1 MITTTYPTQTDIR
14 EFPKTSYTDCYI
26 TVVPT
31 ITGSVA
37 ALAEDLYAQLI
48 PVLQEKQIQV
58 IQEKVHG
65 NARALEAFEQ
75 GRRQAYA
82 VAGMDSDLPY
92 TYVEGRSLGQQEI
105 SSIQVWGVRAHDGA
119 VSVRTDPSDESPAR
133 VLEGDGFKLV
143 YCPRIHGFDE
153 AKPEDKGCV
162 THQCETVFDRIE
174 GAMDRFDLSF
184 KDVARTWF
192 YSRRLLDWY
201 GEFNRI
207 RTKHFEKA
215 GIYSTGKEPVFPA
228 STGIQGRFSDEEILV
243 DVLALGNNDSENA
256 FKMEQIVTTSRQ
268 HQAFGYGSAFSRA
281 MAVAHE
287 GYRTVYV
294 SGTASI
300 NVLGESTYIGNTEI
314 QTLDTLMNIAALL
327 EDQGG
332 GLSDVCTGT
341 VYCKN
346 KEAHDAYN
354 NTMRMLGITKMPLVC
369 VEADVCRHELLI
381 EIELVAVIKE

>member
-1 MITTTYPTQTDIR
+1 MIKSDTQTNLEIR
-14 EFPKTSYTDCYI
+14 EYPKSSYTDCYI
-26 TVVPT
+26 TVTSTFDGPVEEL
-31 ITGSVA
+31 V
-37 ALAEDLYAQLI
+37 EELYERLI
-48 PVLQEKQIQV
+48 PVLKENQVAV
-58 IQEKVHG
+58 IQEKIHG
-65 NARALEAFEQ
+65 NASVLDTFEAV
-75 GRRQAYA
+75 RTRMLDT
-82 VAGMDSDLPY
+82 AGLDSELPF
-92 TYVEGRSLGQQEI
+92 TYVEGRSLGAQEV
-105 SSIQVWGVRAHDGA
+105 SSIQVWGVRIHDEKTK
-119 VSVRTDPSDESPAR
+119 VTTDADPVAPAR
-133 VLEGDGFKLV
+133 VLSGDGYRLV

-162 THQCETVFDRIE
+162 THQCETVFSRSTE
-174 GAMDRFDLSF
+174 ALARYGMTF

-207 RTKHFEKA
+207 RTKHFRAA
-215 GIYSTGKEPVFPA
+215 GIYDTGKEPVFPA

-243 DVLALGNNDSENA
+243 DVLAVDGDSENG
-256 FKMEQIVTTSRQ
+256 FEMEQIVTTSRQ
-268 HQAFGYGSAFSRA
+268 HQAFGYGSAFARG
-281 MAVAHE
+281 MVVKHE

-314 QTLDTLMNIAALL
+314 QTLDTFMNIAALL

-332 GLSDVCTGT
+332 GLKDVCMGT

-346 KEAHDAYN
+346 REAHEAYTS
-354 NTMRMLGITKMPLVC
+354 TMRMLGITKMPLIC

-381 EIELVAVIKE
+381 EIEVVAVIKD